1 MTTPVSELL
10 AEKRVLVC
18 CGAGGVGKTTVSAS
32 LALAAARM
40 GRRVLVVTIDPSRRL
55 AETLGVHRNP
65 IDPVAIPADRLER
78 AGVTEGTLEAWMLDP
93 QLISDKVVHSFSRS
107 PEEAEKLLKN
117 SIYRNVTA
125 MVAGMQE
132 YTAVEALYQF
142 VQADRYDLV
151 ILDTPPSRD
160 ALRFLDAPVRANA
173 FLDRRIFGLFTT
185 SQGGLIRRMAGRL
198 IEKVMDVVF
207 GNRLRVELQQ
217 FFELFGS
224 LLGNL
229 NHNQTEMKAFFRS
242 RDVGFLL
249 VTSPA
254 KEAREEAGFFAH
266 KAGVELGM
274 QVCGY
279 ILNRSYAA
287 FAQRQLP
294 TVQALD
300 EGLRTD
306 GMAETLEKLLPMAE
320 RESRLVMEHM
330 DLAEGL
336 EEAASDD
343 AFVWV
348 LPFLG
353 QDASYLDG
361 LVDLARA
368 FTEEGRGGVSVNHI
382 S

>member
-1 MTTPVSELL
+1 
-10 AEKRVLVC
+10 
-18 CGAGGVGKTTVSAS
+18 
-32 LALAAARM
+32 
-40 GRRVLVVTIDPSRRL
+40 
-55 AETLGVHRNP
+55 
-65 IDPVAIPADRLER
+65 
-78 AGVTEGTLEAWMLDP
+78 
-93 QLISDKVVHSFSRS
+93 
-107 PEEAEKLLKN
+107 
-117 SIYRNVTA
+117 
-125 MVAGMQE
+125 
-132 YTAVEALYQF
+132 
-142 VQADRYDLV
+142 V

-173 FLDRRIFGLFTT
+173 FLDRRIFNLFTT
-185 SQGGLIRRMAGRL
+185 AQGGLIRRMAGRL
-198 IEKVMDVVF
+198 IEKIMDVVF
-207 GNRLRVELQQ
+207 GHALRVELQQ

-242 RDVGFLL
+242 EDVGFLL

-287 FAQRQLP
+287 FAHRTLP
-294 TVQALD
+294 TMDALD
-300 EGLRTD
+300 ESVRTD
-306 GMAETLEKLLPMAE
+306 ELAEALEKLLPMAS
-320 RESRLVMEHM
+320 RESQLVGEHM
-330 DLAEGL
+330 ALAHGL
-336 EEAASDD
+336 EEAATGD

-368 FTEEGRGGVSVNHI
+368 FTEAGAGGVSVGEH